1 MTFVLA
7 MVWRELRA
15 TWHRLLFFFLCVAI
29 GVGGIVAIRSLVQ
42 NVRSALAS
50 EARSLTAGDVYLRSD
65 QPWSQEARGAI
76 ASRLDGIPDLAVT
89 ETVDTVTMARVAPGS
104 NGRAKVV
111 EVRAVQSAFPLY
123 GRFVLESGKE
133 YSSMLLD
140 ERGALVGS
148 EVLTQLGISVG
159 DAIAIGTIEFQIR
172 DVIVT
177 EPGRQLGGFSFGP
190 RVIIAYDALEQTGL
204 LDFASRAERQILLKV
219 PEASIGSLVDSLRD
233 DLGEMFVSVGSYRRT
248 ENRIERHLGR
258 AEDYLSLIGF
268 VVLIIG
274 GIGVWSVTR
283 VFVQQ
288 RLRSVAVMKCLG
300 ATTGR
305 VLSVYVVQVGLL
317 GFSGSLLGVGLAQV
331 GLMSLPDSLASQAA
345 EATGFAV
352 VSATVTG
359 AAIAQGL
366 VIGVLISILFALIP
380 LVDIRNVK
388 PIMLLRSGE
397 TLQASP
403 FDSFR
408 VALGGAIAVLLVV
421 VASWQ
426 ADSFEVGAYVVGGF
440 VSVAAVLHVLS
451 RILVQSLRPL
461 EGAKWFPLR
470 HAVLNLRRSGN
481 QTRVVLLAVGLGSFF
496 IVGTRAVQENLVTAF
511 SLELRDDM
519 PDMFMMDIQ
528 QGQVD
533 GVRAILRET
542 ALGPNGNAPV
552 PQLLPVLRARVVSVA
567 GPESDI
573 QGREAIR
580 KAGLGREYTVTYR
593 ERLAENERV
602 VDGRFWDDTATQ
614 GPEVSIVDDLVER
627 GIRLGD
633 SVTVNVLGRQIVA
646 PVTSV
651 RTVDWD
657 DSRAGG
663 FMFVFSPGSFDGAPH
678 SYISFLQG
686 PALPEERGLFQSTV
700 VSQFPN
706 VSVIDG
712 IEVIRDIRR
721 VLEYVA
727 VAITAVGSIA
737 MIVGILILVGSVAMT
752 KFQRLYESAV
762 LKTLGAKSSGLAVM
776 YVFEY
781 GLLGLIAGTVGS
793 GGSLI
798 LTWLLTRQVLEIAW
812 TPAPLTTAMG
822 VALTATLVL
831 TVGVVSSLDVLRQ
844 KPLLTL
850 RAE

>member
-15 TWHRLLFFFLCVAI
+15 TWHRLLFFFLCVAV

-42 NVRSALAS
+42 NVRIALAS

-65 QPWSQEARGAI
+65 QPWSQEIRDAVV
-76 ASRLDGIPDLAVT
+76 SRLAGIADVSLT
-89 ETVDTVTMARVAPGS
+89 ETVDTVTMARVVA
-104 NGRAKVV
+104 NGAGQTKVV
-111 EVRAVQSAFPLY
+111 EVRAVQSGFPFY
-123 GRFVLESGKE
+123 GRFALESGQG
-133 YSSMLLD
+133 YSSLLLD
-140 ERGALVGS
+140 ERGALVGP
-148 EVLTQLGISVG
+148 EVLAQLGISVG
-159 DAIAIGTIEFQIR
+159 DAISIGSIEFEIR
-172 DVIVT
+172 DVIVA

-190 RVIIAYDALEQTGL
+190 RVLVAYDALEQSGL
-204 LDFASRAERQILLKV
+204 LELAVRAERQILLKL
-219 PEASIGSLVDSLRD
+219 PETSIASVVDSLRE
-233 DLGEMFVSVGSYRRT
+233 DLAETYVSVGSYRRT

-300 ATTGR
+300 ATTER
-305 VLSVYVVQVGLL
+305 ILSVYVVQVALL
-317 GFSGSLLGVGLAQV
+317 GFTGSLVGAIFAQL
-331 GLMSLPDSLASQAA
+331 GLMSLPDSLVSQAA
-345 EATGFAV
+345 EATGFTV
-352 VSATVTG
+352 VSTSVTSS
-359 AAIAQGL
+359 AVAQGL
-366 VIGVLISILFALIP
+366 LIGVLVSVLFALVP
-380 LVDIRNVK
+380 LLDVRNVK

-397 TLQASP
+397 GLQTRL
-403 FDSFR
+403 FDRLR
-408 VALGGAIAVLLVV
+408 VALIGIIAGLLLF

-426 ADSFEVGAYVVGGF
+426 ADSLEVGAYVVGGL
-440 VSVAAVLHVLS
+440 VCVGVVLHVLS
-451 RILVQSLRPL
+451 RLLVQALRPL
-461 EGAKWFPLR
+461 EGAQWFPLR
-470 HAVLNLRRSGN
+470 HAALNLRRPGN

-496 IVGTRAVQENLVTAF
+496 IVGIRAVQENLVTAF

-528 QGQVD
+528 EDQVE
-533 GVRAILRET
+533 GIRGILEET
-542 ALGPNGNAPV
+542 ALGPKGDGPV
-552 PQLLPVLRARVVSVA
+552 PELLPVLRARVVGVTGS
-567 GPESDI
+567 ETDI
-573 QGREAIR
+573 QGREAVR
-580 KAGLGREYTVTYR
+580 RARLGREYTVTYR
-593 ERLAENERV
+593 ARLAANERV
-602 VDGRFWDDTATQ
+602 VDGRFWSDTVTQ

-633 SVTVNVLGRQIVA
+633 FVTVNVLGREIVA

-663 FMFVFSPGSFDGAPH
+663 FMFVFRPGTFDGAPH

-686 PALPEERGLFQSTV
+686 PAFREERSLFQSAV
-700 VSQFPN
+700 VSKFPN

-712 IEVIRDIRR
+712 SEVIRNIRR

-737 MIVGILILVGSVAMT
+737 MVVGMLILVGSVAMT

-762 LKTLGAKSSGLAVM
+762 FKTLGAKSSGLVVM

-781 GLLGLIAGTVGS
+781 GLLGVIAGVVGS

-812 TPAPLTTAMG
+812 TPVPLITGMG
-822 VALTATLVL
+822 VVLTAVTVLV
-831 TVGVVSSLDVLRQ
+831 VGVVSSFDVLRQ

>member
-15 TWHRLLFFFLCVAI
+15 TWHRLLFFFLCVAV
-29 GVGGIVAIRSLVQ
+29 GVGGIIAIRSLVQ
-42 NVRSALAS
+42 NVRIALAS
-50 EARSLTAGDVYLRSD
+50 EARSLTAGDVYLRTD
-65 QPWSQEARGAI
+65 QPWAQETRDAVL
-76 ASRLDGIPDLAVT
+76 SRLGGIADVSLT
-89 ETVDTVTMARVAPGS
+89 ETVDTVTMARVVADDA
-104 NGRAKVV
+104 GRTKVV
-111 EVRAVQSAFPLY
+111 EVRAVQDAFPFY
-123 GRFVLESGKE
+123 GRFALESGRE
-133 YSSMLLD
+133 YSSLLL
-140 ERGALVGS
+140 EQRGALVGP
-148 EVLTQLGISVG
+148 EVLTQLELSVG
-159 DAIAIGTIEFQIR
+159 DRIAIGNSEFTIR
-172 DVIVT
+172 DVIVA

-190 RVIIAYDALEQTGL
+190 RVLVAYDDLNQTGL
-204 LDFASRAERQILLKV
+204 LDLAIRAERQILLRL
-219 PEASIGSLVDSLRD
+219 PEASITSVVDSLRE
-233 DLGEMFVSVGSYRRT
+233 DLAETYVSVGSYRRT

-300 ATTGR
+300 ATTER
-305 VLSVYVVQVGLL
+305 ILAVYVVQVALL
-317 GFSGSLLGVGLAQV
+317 GLSGSLLGAVFAQV
-331 GLMSLPDSLASQAA
+331 GLMSLPDSLVAQAA
-345 EATGFAV
+345 EATGFGAV
-352 VSATVTG
+352 SMSVTTS
-359 AAIAQGL
+359 AIAQGL
-366 VIGVLISILFALIP
+366 VIGVMVSVLFALVP
-380 LVDIRNVK
+380 LVDVRNVK
-388 PIMLLRSGE
+388 PIMLLRSGDAKE
-397 TLQASP
+397 TGV
-403 FDSFR
+403 FDWLR
-408 VALGGAIAVLLVV
+408 VTLVGIIAVLLVF

-426 ADSFEVGAYVVGGF
+426 ADSLEVGGYVVGGLLC
-440 VSVAAVLHVLS
+440 VGVVLHFLS
-451 RILVQSLRPL
+451 RMLVQGLKPL
-461 EGAKWFPLR
+461 EGAQWFPLR
-470 HAVLNLRRSGN
+470 HAALNLRRPGN

-496 IVGTRAVQENLVTAF
+496 IVGIRSVQENLVTAF

-528 QGQVD
+528 EDQVE
-533 GVRAILRET
+533 GIRGILEKT
-542 ALGPNGNAPV
+542 ALGPEGNGPV
-552 PQLLPVLRARVVSVA
+552 PELLPVLRARVVGVT
-567 GPESDI
+567 GPETDI
-573 QGREAIR
+573 KGREAVR
-580 KAGLGREYTVTYR
+580 QARLGREYTVTYR

-602 VDGRFWDDTATQ
+602 VDGRFWDETGTQ
-614 GPEVSIVDDLVER
+614 GPEVSIVDDLLER

-633 SVTVNVLGRQIVA
+633 LVTVNVLGREIVA

-663 FMFVFSPGSFDGAPH
+663 FMFVFRPGTFDGAPH

-686 PALPEERGLFQSTV
+686 PALREERAVFQSAV

-712 IEVIRDIRR
+712 SEVIRNIRR

-737 MIVGILILVGSVAMT
+737 MIVGMLILVGSVAMT

-762 LKTLGAKSSGLAVM
+762 FKTLGAKSSGLIVM

-781 GLLGLIAGTVGS
+781 GLLGVIAGIVGS

-798 LTWLLTRQVLEIAW
+798 LTWLLTRQVLEISW
-812 TPAPLTTAMG
+812 IPVPLTTGMG
-822 VALTATLVL
+822 VVLTAITVLV
-831 TVGVVSSLDVLRQ
+831 VGVISSIDVLRQ

>member
-1 MTFVLA
+1 
-7 MVWRELRA
+7 
-15 TWHRLLFFFLCVAI
+15 
-29 GVGGIVAIRSLVQ
+29 
-42 NVRSALAS
+42 
-50 EARSLTAGDVYLRSD
+50 
-65 QPWSQEARGAI
+65 
-76 ASRLDGIPDLAVT
+76 
-89 ETVDTVTMARVAPGS
+89 
-104 NGRAKVV
+104 
-111 EVRAVQSAFPLY
+111 
-123 GRFVLESGKE
+123 
-133 YSSMLLD
+133 
-140 ERGALVGS
+140 
-148 EVLTQLGISVG
+148 
-159 DAIAIGTIEFQIR
+159 
-172 DVIVT
+172 
-177 EPGRQLGGFSFGP
+177 
-190 RVIIAYDALEQTGL
+190 
-204 LDFASRAERQILLKV
+204 
-219 PEASIGSLVDSLRD
+219 
-233 DLGEMFVSVGSYRRT
+233 
-248 ENRIERHLGR
+248 
-258 AEDYLSLIGF
+258 
-268 VVLIIG
+268 
-274 GIGVWSVTR
+274 
-283 VFVQQ
+283 
-288 RLRSVAVMKCLG
+288 
-300 ATTGR
+300 
-305 VLSVYVVQVGLL
+305 
-317 GFSGSLLGVGLAQV
+317 
-331 GLMSLPDSLASQAA
+331 
-345 EATGFAV
+345 
-352 VSATVTG
+352 
-359 AAIAQGL
+359 
-366 VIGVLISILFALIP
+366 
-380 LVDIRNVK
+380 
-388 PIMLLRSGE
+388 
-397 TLQASP
+397 
-403 FDSFR
+403 
-408 VALGGAIAVLLVV
+408 
-421 VASWQ
+421 
-426 ADSFEVGAYVVGGF
+426 
-440 VSVAAVLHVLS
+440 
-451 RILVQSLRPL
+451 
-461 EGAKWFPLR
+461 
-470 HAVLNLRRSGN
+470 
-481 QTRVVLLAVGLGSFF
+481 
-496 IVGTRAVQENLVTAF
+496 VQENLVTAF

>member
-15 TWHRLLFFFLCVAI
+15 TWHRMLFFFLCVAI

-42 NVRSALAS
+42 NVRMALAS

-65 QPWSQEARGAI
+65 QPWSEEARVAI
-76 ASRLDGIPDLAVT
+76 ASRLDGIPELAVT
-89 ETVDTVTMARVAPGS
+89 ETVDTVTMARVGPGS
-104 NGRAKVV
+104 NGQAKVV
-111 EVRAVQSAFPLY
+111 EVRAVQRAFPFY

-159 DAIAIGTIEFQIR
+159 DAIAIGTVEFEIR

-219 PEASIGSLVDSLRD
+219 PETSIESLVDSLRD

-305 VLSVYVVQVGLL
+305 VLSVYVVQVALL
-317 GFSGSLLGVGLAQV
+317 GFSGSLLGVGLAQI

-352 VSATVTG
+352 FSTRVTG
-359 AAIAQGL
+359 SAIAQGL

-380 LVDIRNVK
+380 LVDVRNVK

-397 TLQASP
+397 TLQTGP
-403 FDSFR
+403 IDSFR
-408 VALGGAIAVLLVV
+408 IALSGAIAVLLVV

-426 ADSFEVGAYVVGGF
+426 ADSLEVGAYVVGGF
-440 VSVAAVLHVLS
+440 VSVAAILHVLS

-461 EGAKWFPLR
+461 EAAKWFPLR
-470 HAVLNLRRSGN
+470 HAALNLRRPGN

-496 IVGTRAVQENLVTAF
+496 IVGIRAVQENLVTAF
-511 SLELRDDM
+511 SMELRDDM

-542 ALGPNGNAPV
+542 ALGPNGDGPV

-593 ERLAENERV
+593 ERLAANERV

-663 FMFVFSPGSFDGAPH
+663 FMFVFRPGSFDGAPH

-686 PALPEERGLFQSTV
+686 PVLPEERGLLQSTV

-727 VAITAVGSIA
+727 VAITAVGTIA

-762 LKTLGAKSSGLAVM
+762 FKTLGAKSSGLAVM

-781 GLLGLIAGTVGS
+781 GLLGVIAGTIGS

-798 LTWLLTRQVLEIAW
+798 LTWLLTRQVLEIPW
-812 TPAPLTTAMG
+812 TPVPLTTAMG
-822 VALTATLVL
+822 VVLTATLVL

-844 KPLLTL
+844 KPLITL